1 VRRRALLA
9 VLPFLPKAALAC
21 GRLDPGQIL
30 RGRFVQTR
38 TLQGFSRPLI
48 SEGRFVLAPGRG
60 LIWRAEKPFAV
71 VTLIS
76 SAGIVQQMQG
86 SETLRLPAARLPM
99 IGQLYDMLGGA
110 MGGDWRA
117 LERDFTV
124 ARSGDEQSWQVVLT
138 PRRAGNAAMP
148 FTAINASGGCL
159 VEAVELL
166 KPGGDADRL
175 RFIDQTLTA
184 GPLDADEI
192 AALAVLTQ

>member
-1 VRRRALLA
+1 MKRRALLA
-9 VLPFLPKAALAC
+9 FLPFLPKVALAC

-38 TLQGFSRPLI
+38 TLQGFTRPLI
-48 SEGRFVLAPGRG
+48 SEGHFVLSPGRG

-71 VTLIS
+71 TTLIS
-76 SAGIVQQMQG
+76 SAGIVQLVQG
-86 SETLRLPAARLPM
+86 NETLRLPSSRMPM
-99 IGQLYDMLGGA
+99 LGQLYDMLGGA
-110 MGGDWRA
+110 MAGDWHA

-124 ARSGDEQSWQVVLT
+124 ARSGEAQAWQVTLT
-138 PRRAGNAAMP
+138 PRHADNAAMP

-175 RFIDQTLTA
+175 RFVDQTLTS
-184 GPLDADEI
+184 GPLDADET
-192 AALAVLTQ
+192 AALAVLTR